1 MRIALLS
8 YRSKAHVG
16 GQGVY
21 VHYLSHGLAEAGHE
35 VTVFSAQPYPVGLD
49 PRVKLVKV
57 PSLDLYR
64 EPDPFRR
71 PKFKEFRDW
80 VDVFEYVTMLTGYFV
95 EPLTFSIRMAKIWVK
110 HRKDFDVV
118 HDNQS
123 LGYGLLK
130 IANSGTPFVATIHH
144 PISRDKALELNEA
157 KGLRR
162 LSIRRWY
169 GFIKMQSRVA
179 RKLPFIIGVSDEA
192 AKDTEVDFKLQRNSV
207 KVIPLGVDTELFIP
221 RGQRV
226 PGRLV
231 AIASADSPLKG
242 VRFLLEALAKL
253 RTQHD
258 VQLHLVSSLNP
269 KGETSRLIGDLNLRD
284 HVFIHS
290 GVSDEELAKL
300 LASGEVM
307 CVPSLYEGFSLPT
320 VEAMACGTPVVASRV
335 GALPDVVGADGEC
348 AVLVEPGNVEELVA
362 AISALLASPAVR
374 SRMSE
379 AGRKRAEEHFSWN
392 SVARITADVYQK
404 AIDRSHLANR

>member
-1 MRIALLS
+1 M
-8 YRSKAHVG
+8 
-16 GQGVY
+16 
-21 VHYLSHGLAEAGHE
+21 HYLSQGLVEAGHE

-71 PKFKEFRDW
+71 PKLKEFRDW
-80 VDVFEYVTMLTGYFV
+80 VDVLEYLTMLTGYFV
-95 EPLTFSIRMAKIWVK
+95 EPLTFSIRMAKIWTK
-110 HRKDFDVV
+110 YRGEFDVV

-123 LGYGLLK
+123 LGYGLLQ
-130 IANSGTPFVATIHH
+130 IANSQTPFVATIHH
-144 PISRDKALELNEA
+144 PISRDKSLELNEA

-169 GFIKMQSRVA
+169 GFIKMQARVA
-179 RKLPFIIGVSDEA
+179 RKLPFIIGVSDES
-192 AKDTEVDFKLQRNSV
+192 AKDTEIDFKLKRNSV
-207 KVIPLGVDTELFIP
+207 EVIPLGVDTELFIP
-221 RGQRV
+221 RGQRI

-258 VQLHLVSSLNP
+258 DVHLHLVSTLNP
-269 KGETSRLIGDLNLRD
+269 KGETNRLIDDLNLREN
-284 HVFIHS
+284 VFIHS

-300 LASGEVM
+300 LASGEIM

-320 VEAMACGTPVVASRV
+320 VEAMACGTPIVASRV
-335 GALPDVVGADGEC
+335 GALTDVVGADGDC

-362 AISALLASPAVR
+362 AISALLSSPAAR
-374 SRMSE
+374 SRMGE
-379 AGRKRAEEHFSWN
+379 AGRKRAEERFSWH
-392 SVARITADVYQK
+392 SVARKTADVYQN
-404 AIDRSHLANR
+404 AIDRSHIANR

>member
-21 VHYLSHGLAEAGHE
+21 VHYLSRGLVEAGHE

-49 PRVKLVKV
+49 LRVKLIKV

-71 PKFKEFRDW
+71 PKLKEFRDP
-80 VDVFEYVTMLTGYFV
+80 VDVIEYLTMLTGYFV
-95 EPLTFSIRMAKIWVK
+95 EPLTFSLRMAKIWAK

-169 GFIKMQSRVA
+169 GFVNMQARVA
-179 RKLPFIIGVSDEA
+179 SKLPLIIGVSDEA
-192 AKDTEVDFKLQRNSV
+192 AKDTELDFKLKRNSV
-207 KVIPLGVDTELFIP
+207 EVIPLGVDTELFIP

-226 PGRLV
+226 SGRLV

-269 KGETSRLIGDLNLRD
+269 KGETSRMIDDLNLRD
-284 HVFIHS
+284 QVFLYS
-290 GVSDEELAKL
+290 GVSEEELSKL

-320 VEAMACGTPVVASRV
+320 VEAMSCGTPVVASRV
-335 GALPDVVGADGEC
+335 GALPDVVGADGDC

-374 SRMSE
+374 SRMGE

-392 SVARITADVYQK
+392 SVARRTVDVYQK
-404 AIDRSHLANR
+404 AIDRSVLANR

>member
-21 VHYLSHGLAEAGHE
+21 VHYLSHGLVEAGHE

-71 PKFKEFRDW
+71 PKLKEFRDW
-80 VDVFEYVTMLTGYFV
+80 VDVLEYLTMLTGYFV
-95 EPLTFSIRMAKIWVK
+95 EPLTFSIRMARIWK
-110 HRKDFDVV
+110 KYRGEFDIV

-130 IANSGTPFVATIHH
+130 IANSHTPFVATIHH

-179 RKLPFIIGVSDEA
+179 RRLPFLIGVSEEA
-192 AKDTEVDFKLQRNSV
+192 AHDTEVDFNLKRNSV

-269 KGETSRLIGDLNLRD
+269 EGETSRLIDDLNLRD
-284 HVFIHS
+284 NIVIHS

-335 GALPDVVGADGEC
+335 GALTGVVGVDGDC
-348 AVLVEPGNVEELVA
+348 AILVEPGNVEELVA
-362 AISALLASPAVR
+362 ASSALLSSPEVR
-374 SRMSE
+374 SRMGE

-392 SVARITADVYQK
+392 SVARRTVDVYQE
-404 AIDRSHLANR
+404 AIDRSHIADR